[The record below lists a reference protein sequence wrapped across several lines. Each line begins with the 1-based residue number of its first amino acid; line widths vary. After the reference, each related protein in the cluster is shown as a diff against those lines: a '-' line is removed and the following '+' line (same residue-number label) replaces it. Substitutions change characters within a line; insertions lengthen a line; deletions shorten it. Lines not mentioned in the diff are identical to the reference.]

1 MLATLAALRRVG
13 TPRTSAGVGH
23 AYAGRMSSA
32 VWARFEHD
40 PRSPQSARLRASD
53 RDRDVALEVLGQAFA
68 DGRLDHG
75 EYDVRSTAATTAK
88 VLADLVPHLEDLVP
102 DEPGTSLVARGS
114 GTLATGDLHEQAVR
128 RWAKD
133 RREALTGLVGISVI
147 TWTIW
152 AATMLGGFPWPLF
165 PMLAA
170 ALNLIRTMINKQDIV
185 EEHERKLIK
194 REAKALE
201 ARKAKELKSGSDRGR
216 LNTIWWPPSFA

>member
-1 MLATLAALRRVG
+1 
-13 TPRTSAGVGH
+13 
-23 AYAGRMSSA
+23 MSSG

-53 RDRDVALEVLGQAFA
+53 RDRDVALEVLGQAYA

-75 EYDVRSTAATTAK
+75 EYDARSTAATTAK

-102 DEPGTSLVARGS
+102 DEGASLVTHGG

-128 RWAKD
+128 RWARD
-133 RREALTGLVGISVI
+133 RREALTGLVGLSVI

-152 AATMLGGFPWPLF
+152 AATMFGGFPWPVF

-170 ALNLIRTMINKQDIV
+170 ALNLIRTMMNKQDIV
-185 EEHERKLIK
+185 EEHERKLVRK
-194 REAKALE
+194 EQKALE
-201 ARKAKELKSGSDRGR
+201 ARKAKELERGSDGE
-216 LNTIWWPPSFA
+216 S